1 VHGHGHD
8 HAHGQGAS
16 READQ
21 RYLRAAL
28 ALIVGFMVVEIGA
41 AIVAHS
47 LALLADAGHML
58 TDAVAIA
65 ASIWAMRLAARP
77 VTDAWTYGFKRA
89 EILTAAINGVTLV
102 IAAVLIVVG
111 ATERLIHP
119 AKVNGPALIVVAA
132 VGVLVNLAA
141 TLVLSRANRSRL
153 NLAATYAHVAT
164 DLYAFGGTL
173 LAGVIIV
180 ATGFERADAIASLVV
195 VVLMLFAAQ
204 RLLRESGRIMLEA
217 APRGVDLALVRAH
230 MLATAHV
237 TDVHDLHAWV
247 LTSDLPALSAHVV
260 VEESCFVDGHAPQ
273 ILDELQECLIG
284 HFDLEHSTFQLEPPG
299 HTGHESGSH

>member
-180 ATGFERADAIASLVV
+180 VTGFERADAIASLVV